1 MFKGKENNDMIIG
14 GRYIMS
20 DYNTYFY
27 SYGDGTL
34 YKRYPI
40 RTFEGWD
47 YEEIAIEKFAT
58 YEEAAAWVE
67 EKDQTIYG

>member
-1 MFKGKENNDMIIG
+1 MKGKEINGMVIG
-14 GRYIMS
+14 GKYIMS
-20 DYNTYFY
+20 DYNSYFY

-47 YEEIAIEKFAT
+47 YEEVEVGIFPT
-58 YEEAAAWVE
+58 YEEAVEWVE
-67 EKDQTIYG
+67 EKDATCYG